1 LQTLDVYLH
10 VRFPDP
16 EDDVLL
22 LGVRAVHVLHE
33 LVDVNLIVLIA
44 IDLSKDSVD
53 VFIRDVLDTD
63 LFE

>member
-1 LQTLDVYLH
+1 MQTLDVNLH

-22 LGVRAVHVLHE
+22 LGIRAVHILHE
-33 LVDVNLIVLIA
+33 LVDVNLIVLIV

-53 VFIRDVLDTD
+53 VFISDVLDTD

>member
-1 LQTLDVYLH
+1 MRL
-10 VRFPDP
+10 PDP
-16 EDDVLL
+16 EDYVLL
-22 LGVRAVHVLHE
+22 LGICAVHVLHE

-53 VFIRDVLDTD
+53 VFISDVLDTD